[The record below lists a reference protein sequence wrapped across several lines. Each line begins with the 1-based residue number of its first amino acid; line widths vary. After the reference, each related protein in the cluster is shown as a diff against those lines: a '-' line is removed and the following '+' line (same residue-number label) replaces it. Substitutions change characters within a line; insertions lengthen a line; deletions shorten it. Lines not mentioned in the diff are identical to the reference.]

1 MTFSLF
7 ILINF
12 ALVLLTPVFQFVSV
26 PTFTVLK
33 SDSSVFVTLGNSDN
47 TCTHLMGVIFS
58 HAYGSVGGTASHL
71 LIDPPL

>member
-33 SDSSVFVTLGNSDN
+33 SVFVTLGNSDN
-47 TCTHLMGVIFS
+47 PCTHLTGVIFS
-58 HAYGSVGGTASHL
+58 HAYGSVGGSVSHL